1 MLTLSYNKSLWGN
14 YTLLSRLLLLFTL
27 SVVAG
32 CAPSIPFLNGNFSP
46 KTTPKETVAIASPKN
61 NETKTDKKTN
71 IDPRLIKIASSPSL
85 LANEKSIRAAQ
96 KAVSIVQS
104 QSETQVVASSNLGPR
119 LDDDSLELDA
129 TTGLTMSKVIN
140 DGGVLTALTDAANL
154 NVTASK
160 LIYKQSIN
168 RQLIEVIKA
177 EQTIVNFQKVKSIY
191 DEQLKVYSDNLPL
204 IETAVKANVISKT
217 DALKLEQLKLRSEEA
232 YLTAKTASE
241 AAKIV
246 RQKYRLTS
254 SDQFFEISLEN
265 WKSFEKKS
273 TITDF
278 PNIKLIDAQIN
289 ILEEDIKAIQ
299 ASFKA
304 NVSFAGNATA
314 NVTEFDNSLGFVG
327 LNISLPV
334 KDGGKRTFEIEE
346 KELRIAGLKQQK
358 EDTILLNTT
367 SFKALSNFET
377 IYNKR
382 LKLLETQA
390 QNSQSISKDIE
401 LKLRAGA
408 ASVIDLATEKMNFY
422 DLRSQKVA
430 LEYQKINEI
439 LKFYEVI
446 GRECDLTALCDQ
458 INDLATFE

>member
-1 MLTLSYNKSLWGN
+1 MSALSYSKLLWGT
-14 YTLLSRLLLLFTL
+14 YKLFSRLLLLFTL
-27 SVVAG
+27 SVAAG
-32 CAPSIPFLNGNFSP
+32 CAPNIPFLNGNFSP
-46 KTTPKETVAIASPKN
+46 KITPKETAATPLPKD

-71 IDPRLIKIASSPSL
+71 IDPRLKKIASSPSL
-85 LANEKSIRAAQ
+85 LANEKNIRAAQ

-119 LDDDSLELDA
+119 LDDDSVELDA

-140 DGGVLTALTDAANL
+140 DGGVLNAMTNAANL

-191 DEQLKVYSDNLPL
+191 DEQIKVYSENLPL

-241 AAKIV
+241 AAQII
-246 RQKYRLTS
+246 RQKYGLTD
-254 SDQFFEISLEN
+254 SDKFFEIGLEM

-273 TITDF
+273 TTTNL
-278 PNIKLIDAQIN
+278 PNIKLIETQIS
-289 ILEEDIKAIQ
+289 ILEEDMKAIQ
-299 ASFKA
+299 SSFKA

-346 KELRIAGLKQQK
+346 KELQIAGLQQQK
-358 EDTILLNTT
+358 EDAILLNTT

-377 IYNKR
+377 IYTKR
-382 LKLLETQA
+382 LQLLETQA
-390 QNSQSISKDIE
+390 KNSKSISEDME

-408 ASVIDLATEKMNFY
+408 ASVIDLATEKMNYY
-422 DLRSQKVA
+422 DLRSQKAA
-430 LEYQKINEI
+430 LEYQKITEI
-439 LKFYEVI
+439 IKFYEVI

>member
-1 MLTLSYNKSLWGN
+1 M
-14 YTLLSRLLLLFTL
+14 LLLFTL
-27 SVVAG
+27 SVAAG
-32 CAPSIPFLNGNFSP
+32 CAPNIPFLNGNFSP
-46 KTTPKETVAIASPKN
+46 KITPKETAATPLPKD

-71 IDPRLIKIASSPSL
+71 IDPRLKKIASSPSL
-85 LANEKSIRAAQ
+85 LANEKNIRAAQ

-104 QSETQVVASSNLGPR
+104 QSETKVVASSNLGPR
-119 LDDDSLELDA
+119 LDDDSVELDA

-140 DGGVLTALTDAANL
+140 DGGVLNAMTNAANL

-191 DEQLKVYSDNLPL
+191 DEQIKVYSENLPL

-241 AAKIV
+241 AAQII
-246 RQKYRLTS
+246 RQKYGLTD
-254 SDQFFEISLEN
+254 SDKFFEIGLDI

-273 TITDF
+273 TTTNL
-278 PNIKLIDAQIN
+278 PNIKLIETQIS
-289 ILEEDIKAIQ
+289 ILEEDMKAIQ
-299 ASFKA
+299 SSFKA

-346 KELRIAGLKQQK
+346 KELQIAGLKQQK
-358 EDTILLNTT
+358 EDAILLNST

-377 IYNKR
+377 IYIKR
-382 LKLLETQA
+382 LQLLETQA
-390 QNSQSISKDIE
+390 KNSKSISEDME

-408 ASVIDLATEKMNFY
+408 ASVIDLATEKMNYY

-439 LKFYEVI
+439 IKFYEVI
-446 GRECDLTALCDQ
+446 GRQCDLTALCDQ

>member
-1 MLTLSYNKSLWGN
+1 MSALSYSKLLWGT
-14 YTLLSRLLLLFTL
+14 YKLFSRLLLLFTL
-27 SVVAG
+27 SVAAG
-32 CAPSIPFLNGNFSP
+32 CAPNIPFLNGNFSP
-46 KTTPKETVAIASPKN
+46 KITPKETAATPSPKD

-71 IDPRLIKIASSPSL
+71 IDPRLKKIASSPSL
-85 LANEKSIRAAQ
+85 LANEKNIRAAQ

-119 LDDDSLELDA
+119 LDDDSVELDA

-140 DGGVLTALTDAANL
+140 DGGVLNAMTNAANL

-191 DEQLKVYSDNLPL
+191 DEQIKVYSENLPL

-241 AAKIV
+241 AAQII
-246 RQKYRLTS
+246 RQKYGLTD
-254 SDQFFEISLEN
+254 SDKFFEIGLEI

-273 TITDF
+273 ATTNL
-278 PNIKLIDAQIN
+278 PNIKLIETQIS
-289 ILEEDIKAIQ
+289 ILEEDMKAIQ
-299 ASFKA
+299 SSFKA
-304 NVSFAGNATA
+304 NVSFAGSATA

-346 KELRIAGLKQQK
+346 KELQIAGLKQQK
-358 EDTILLNTT
+358 EDAILLNST

-377 IYNKR
+377 IYIKR
-382 LKLLETQA
+382 LQLLETQA
-390 QNSQSISKDIE
+390 KNSKSISEDME

-408 ASVIDLATEKMNFY
+408 ASVIDLATEKMNYY

-439 LKFYEVI
+439 IKFYEVI
-446 GRECDLTALCDQ
+446 GRQCDLTALCDQ

>member
-1 MLTLSYNKSLWGN
+1 MF
-14 YTLLSRLLLLFTL
+14 SRLLLLFTL
-27 SVVAG
+27 SVAAG
-32 CAPSIPFLNGNFSP
+32 CAPNIPFLNGNFSP
-46 KTTPKETVAIASPKN
+46 KITPKETAATPLPKD

-71 IDPRLIKIASSPSL
+71 IDPRLKKIASSPSL
-85 LANEKSIRAAQ
+85 LANEKNIRAAQ

-119 LDDDSLELDA
+119 LDDDSVELDA

-140 DGGVLTALTDAANL
+140 DGGVLNAMTNAANL

-177 EQTIVNFQKVKSIY
+177 EQTVVNFQKVRSIY
-191 DEQLKVYSDNLPL
+191 DDQLKVYSENLPL

-241 AAKIV
+241 AAQII
-246 RQKYRLTS
+246 RQKYNLTD
-254 SDQFFEISLEN
+254 SDEFFEISLGN
-265 WKSFEKKS
+265 WRSFEKKS
-273 TITDF
+273 TTTSF
-278 PNIKLIDAQIN
+278 PNIKLIETQVS
-289 ILEEDIKAIQ
+289 ILQEDVKAIQ

-346 KELRIAGLKQQK
+346 KELQIAGLQQQK
-358 EDTILLNTT
+358 EDAILLNTT
-367 SFKALSNFET
+367 S
-377 IYNKR
+377 
-382 LKLLETQA
+382 
-390 QNSQSISKDIE
+390 SK
-401 LKLRAGA
+401 
-408 ASVIDLATEKMNFY
+408 
-422 DLRSQKVA
+422 
-430 LEYQKINEI
+430 
-439 LKFYEVI
+439 
-446 GRECDLTALCDQ
+446 
-458 INDLATFE
+458 ATF

>member
-1 MLTLSYNKSLWGN
+1 MIVV
-14 YTLLSRLLLLFTL
+14 FTL
-27 SVVAG
+27 SVASG
-32 CAPSIPFLNGNFSP
+32 CAPNVPFFNKNSS
-46 KTTPKETVAIASPKN
+46 TEITPKESTATSSPRD
-61 NETKTDKKTN
+61 NETKTNEKNN
-71 IDPRLIKIASSPSL
+71 IDPRLTKIALSPSL

-104 QSETQVVASSNLGPR
+104 QAETQVVASSNLGPR
-119 LDDDSLELDA
+119 LDDDSVELDA

-140 DGGVLTALTDAANL
+140 DGGVLNAMTNAANL

-160 LIYKQSIN
+160 LIYKQNIN

-191 DEQLKVYSDNLPL
+191 DDQLKVYSENLPL

-241 AAKIV
+241 AAQII
-246 RQKYRLTS
+246 RQKYGLTD
-254 SDQFFEISLEN
+254 SDKFFEIGLEI
-265 WKSFEKKS
+265 WRSFEKKS
-273 TITDF
+273 TTTNL
-278 PNIKLIDAQIN
+278 PNIKLIETQIS
-289 ILEEDIKAIQ
+289 ILEEDMKAIQ
-299 ASFKA
+299 SSFKA

-346 KELRIAGLKQQK
+346 KELQIAGLKQQK
-358 EDTILLNTT
+358 EDAILLNST

-377 IYNKR
+377 IFIKR
-382 LKLLETQA
+382 LQLLETQA
-390 QNSQSISKDIE
+390 KNSKSISEDME

-408 ASVIDLATEKMNFY
+408 ASVIDLATEKMNYY

-439 LKFYEVI
+439 IKFYEVI
-446 GRECDLTALCDQ
+446 GRQCDLTALCDQ

>member
-1 MLTLSYNKSLWGN
+1 M
-14 YTLLSRLLLLFTL
+14 
-27 SVVAG
+27 
-32 CAPSIPFLNGNFSP
+32 
-46 KTTPKETVAIASPKN
+46 
-61 NETKTDKKTN
+61 
-71 IDPRLIKIASSPSL
+71 
-85 LANEKSIRAAQ
+85 
-96 KAVSIVQS
+96 
-104 QSETQVVASSNLGPR
+104 
-119 LDDDSLELDA
+119 
-129 TTGLTMSKVIN
+129 
-140 DGGVLTALTDAANL
+140 
-154 NVTASK
+154 
-160 LIYKQSIN
+160 
-168 RQLIEVIKA
+168 
-177 EQTIVNFQKVKSIY
+177 
-191 DEQLKVYSDNLPL
+191 PL

-254 SDQFFEISLEN
+254 SDQFFEISLET

-346 KELRIAGLKQQK
+346 KELRIC
-358 EDTILLNTT
+358 LLYT
-367 SFKALSNFET
+367 SPSP
-377 IYNKR
+377 R
-382 LKLLETQA
+382 
-390 QNSQSISKDIE
+390 D
-401 LKLRAGA
+401 
-408 ASVIDLATEKMNFY
+408 
-422 DLRSQKVA
+422 
-430 LEYQKINEI
+430 
-439 LKFYEVI
+439 
-446 GRECDLTALCDQ
+446 
-458 INDLATFE
+458 

>member
-1 MLTLSYNKSLWGN
+1 MSALSYSKLLWGT
-14 YTLLSRLLLLFTL
+14 YKLFSRLLLLFTL
-27 SVVAG
+27 SVAAG
-32 CAPSIPFLNGNFSP
+32 CAPNIPFLNGNFSP
-46 KTTPKETVAIASPKN
+46 KITPKETAATPLPKD

-71 IDPRLIKIASSPSL
+71 IDPRLKKIASSPSL
-85 LANEKSIRAAQ
+85 LANEKNIRAAQ

-119 LDDDSLELDA
+119 LDDDSVELDA

-140 DGGVLTALTDAANL
+140 DGGVLNAMTNAANL

-191 DEQLKVYSDNLPL
+191 DEQIKVYSENLPL

-241 AAKIV
+241 AAQII
-246 RQKYRLTS
+246 RQKYGLTD
-254 SDQFFEISLEN
+254 SDKFFEIGLEI

-273 TITDF
+273 TTTNL
-278 PNIKLIDAQIN
+278 PNIKLIETQIS
-289 ILEEDIKAIQ
+289 ILEEDMKAIQ
-299 ASFKA
+299 SSFKA

-346 KELRIAGLKQQK
+346 KELQIAGLKQQK
-358 EDTILLNTT
+358 EDAILLNST

-377 IYNKR
+377 IFIKR
-382 LKLLETQA
+382 LQLLETQA
-390 QNSQSISKDIE
+390 KNSKSISEDME

-408 ASVIDLATEKMNFY
+408 ASVIDLATEKMNYY

-430 LEYQKINEI
+430 LEYQKISEI
-439 LKFYEVI
+439 IKFYEVI
-446 GRECDLTALCDQ
+446 GRQCDLTALCDQ
-458 INDLATFE
+458 INDLDTFE